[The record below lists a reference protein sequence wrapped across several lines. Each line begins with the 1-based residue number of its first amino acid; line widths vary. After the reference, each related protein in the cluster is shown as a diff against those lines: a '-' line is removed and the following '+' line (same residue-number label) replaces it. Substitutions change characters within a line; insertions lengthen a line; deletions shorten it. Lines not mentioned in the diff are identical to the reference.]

1 MNTQKSEN
9 TPGTAAGPWSP
20 FRHRAFAFL
29 WIATVVSNIGT
40 WMHDVGAGWLMTELS
55 PSPFVVALVQA
66 ATTLPVFLFAIFA
79 GALADLMDRRKLLLA
94 VNLVMAGL
102 AAALSSLVYLQLVTP
117 SILIAFTFMMG
128 TCAALMAP
136 AWQAIVPSLV
146 DKSRLAPAIALNSMG
161 INVSRA
167 IGPALAGFLIVSA
180 GLVAPFALNAI
191 SFVGILV
198 VLFFWKPAKPEQIM
212 PREKVFGA
220 MRAGLRY
227 VFNSPPVIATL
238 VRAVAFFVFASAYW
252 AMLPLIAREVLSGG
266 PQLYG
271 ILLASV
277 GAGAVIG
284 AVVLP
289 RIKARL
295 GADKTVMAGTVG
307 TASVLVAFAL
317 IQQPVVAVI
326 ASFIAGASWIAVLSS
341 FNVSAQTA
349 LPDWVRARGLSVFLT
364 LFFGAM
370 SGGSILWGWVAD
382 QFSIETALLCA
393 AAGAIVLMFA
403 TMRFALNQ
411 GANLDL
417 APSMHWP
424 EPIIGEDVEHDRGPV
439 MIRISYRIA
448 DTDRETFGDLMKAMR
463 KARQRHGAYH
473 WNLYQDSKQAD
484 LFTEVWSEGS
494 WIEHLRH
501 HKRVTG
507 TDRVLQEQVNKL
519 HQGED
524 KPLVEH
530 LIAAR

>member
-1 MNTQKSEN
+1 
-9 TPGTAAGPWSP
+9 
-20 FRHRAFAFL
+20 
-29 WIATVVSNIGT
+29 
-40 WMHDVGAGWLMTELS
+40 
-55 PSPFVVALVQA
+55 
-66 ATTLPVFLFAIFA
+66 
-79 GALADLMDRRKLLLA
+79 
-94 VNLVMAGL
+94 
-102 AAALSSLVYLQLVTP
+102 
-117 SILIAFTFMMG
+117 
-128 TCAALMAP
+128 MAP

-167 IGPALAGFLIVSA
+167 IGPALAGFLIVA
-180 GLVAPFALNAI
+180 VGLVAPFALNAI

-198 VLFFWKPAKPEQIM
+198 VLFFWKPTKTEQIM

-238 VRAVAFFVFASAYW
+238 VRAVAFFAFASAYW
-252 AMLPLIAREVLSGG
+252 AMLPLIAREVLAGG

-289 RIKARL
+289 RIKGRL
-295 GADKTVMAGTVG
+295 GADKTVMVG
-307 TASVLVAFAL
+307 TIGTALVLVVFAL

-326 ASFIAGASWIAVLSS
+326 ASFVAGASWIAVLSS

-370 SGGSILWGWVAD
+370 SGGSILWGWVAE

-393 AAGAIVLMFA
+393 AAGAIVMMFV

-411 GANLDL
+411 GADL
-417 APSMHWP
+417 A
-424 EPIIGEDVEHDRGPV
+424 
-439 MIRISYRIA
+439 
-448 DTDRETFGDLMKAMR
+448 L
-463 KARQRHGAYH
+463 ARANNR
-473 WNLYQDSKQAD
+473 
-484 LFTEVWSEGS
+484 
-494 WIEHLRH
+494 
-501 HKRVTG
+501 
-507 TDRVLQEQVNKL
+507 
-519 HQGED
+519 
-524 KPLVEH
+524 
-530 LIAAR
+530 